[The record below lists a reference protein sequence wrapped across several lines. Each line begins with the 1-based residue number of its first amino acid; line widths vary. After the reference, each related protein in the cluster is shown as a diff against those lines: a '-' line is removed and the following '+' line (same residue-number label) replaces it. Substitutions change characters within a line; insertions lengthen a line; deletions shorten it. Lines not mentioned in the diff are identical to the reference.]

1 MSLGVT
7 YHEGR
12 IEHHPGDRVE
22 YDLRLVTPR
31 KKSPG
36 VRVRGG
42 TERQN
47 AAGQGNRSSPR
58 PSGNQQGSQ
67 GAIVHFQ
74 KPRRDC
80 VQWRKARLRRA
91 LGRAGVVEGCRHVCR
106 RQGCGHFEAAKDQ
119 AQRRCPKDNQKLWV
133 KPVVRP
139 IRFHDQRHT
148 TASLLTQAGA
158 NPASVQRMLR
168 HSDPKVTERYRHL
181 SPGYMRAEVDRLHF
195 GLTVEEPPGPAL
207 ETAQATAS
215 GGVVDSVVDHGPRTT
230 KGPHVA
236 VEALVVASEL
246 GAGNRIRTGD
256 PQLGNPLHAQSTWCH
271 RFARAGNDWR
281 WL

>member
-1 MSLGVT
+1 M
-7 YHEGR
+7 R
-12 IEHHPGDRVE
+12 
-22 YDLRLVTPR
+22 
-31 KKSPG
+31 
-36 VRVRGG
+36 
-42 TERQN
+42 
-47 AAGQGNRSSPR
+47 
-58 PSGNQQGSQ
+58 
-67 GAIVHFQ
+67 
-74 KPRRDC
+74 
-80 VQWRKARLRRA
+80 WRKARLRRA

-119 AQRRCPKDNQKLWV
+119 APRRCPKDNQKLWV

-195 GLTVEEPPGPAL
+195 GLTVEEAPGPAL
-207 ETAQATAS
+207 EATQATAC
-215 GGVVDSVVDHGPRTT
+215 GGVVDSVVDHGPSTT

-256 PQLGNPLHAQSTWCH
+256 PQLGKLMLYQLSYSRVGRQICLDTGGRVKEIGPCRARSHAPST
-271 RFARAGNDWR
+271 RRPTSRPGPSGAPRPGR
-281 WL
+281 R